1 MSEVAT
7 GTCAEISE
15 RGDWTT
21 FHIDTGGKYPVKL
34 ASKKSE
40 IIELG
45 RAASRNGG
53 EFDWTYNEVE
63 SEKIN
68 EHTGKP
74 FINRYLEGVQ
84 PAGSAPVSDS
94 PATRATPDTA
104 RRAQAQNRSYAPDL
118 KDRMIVRQTALKAAA
133 EIMAANSSVHPDYDP
148 ALEVMRAAAR
158 FETWVYRDID
168 PPPSEAGRPALSEHD
183 DNIPF

>member
-7 GTCAEISE
+7 GACAEISE

-63 SEKIN
+63 SDRIN

-74 FINRYLEGVQ
+74 FINRYLEGVE
-84 PAGSAPVSDS
+84 PAGSAPQSDS
-94 PATRATPDTA
+94 PATRATPDTGA
-104 RRAQAQNRSYAPDL
+104 RAQAQKASGEMSKEEWAR
-118 KDRMIVRQTALKAAA
+118 KDSAIHKMACIKTAADALK
-133 EIMAANSSVHPDYDP
+133 HT
-148 ALEVMRAAAR
+148 L
-158 FETWVYRDID
+158 
-168 PPPSEAGRPALSEHD
+168 PSEPSSDDLTNFLSRVSILALAWHRSVLAERD
-183 DNIPF
+183 DPTGEDVPF